1 MLLHK
6 VYVNYS
12 SNFSFFMHKF
22 PSYLCRVDLTEQAVG
37 KGQITLSW
45 AKAKQA
51 HLWMLKWHILG
62 NMCSSSPLHCR
73 TLSTCIFGSYAEVL
87 KKKPLWAGDDL
98 GVEAS
103 KTIICFGHFYYMKN
117 WKYPNLLWSLNSIYK
132 MKSY

>member
-62 NMCSSSPLHCR
+62 NMCSSSPLYCR
-73 TLSTCIFGSYAEVL
+73 TLSTYIFGSYADVL
-87 KKKPLWAGDDL
+87 KKITLSRRWLRCWGIQNNNL
-98 GVEAS
+98 F
-103 KTIICFGHFYYMKN
+103 CHFYYMKN